1 MCENLNENATLIC
14 KGFDEACI
22 YYTAEHFDE
31 QNDIL
36 RVPFPSKFGSVL
48 LFDIIVPEATTDVTV
63 SVMNIV
69 SSLPDDKEIIEQFHK
84 AFDELDDRYRCVKFF
99 YNSIVGGVQ
108 AQYEFPACT
117 PKSLLPEM
125 AREVYMRFR
134 RVVGED
140 AYPMFM
146 KIMSTY
152 WAAEKEA
159 EAEARVT
166 MRDLDFLV
174 ALSEHLKGHAPTM
187 PDTIDGE
194 VL

>member
-36 RVPFPSKFGSVL
+36 RVPFTSKFGSVL

-84 AFDELDDRYRCVKFF
+84 AFDELNDRCPCVKFF

-125 AREVYMRFR
+125 AREVYMRFH

-146 KIMSTY
+146 KIMRPPCLIQST
-152 WAAEKEA
+152 AKSS
-159 EAEARVT
+159 
-166 MRDLDFLV
+166 DFV
-174 ALSEHLKGHAPTM
+174 SAHKRS
-187 PDTIDGE
+187 
-194 VL
+194 